1 MVLYACVGNTP
12 KHNILQPDVDNDV
25 FYFVKLADE
34 LLRVYSIYAFIMEPN
49 RFLNYNNM
57 KYSVNND
64 EILLVDA
71 LVNHD
76 YFNEMEL
83 LNNKFVD
90 QITYDTATTDK
101 HNM

>member
-1 MVLYACVGNTP
+1 
-12 KHNILQPDVDNDV
+12 
-25 FYFVKLADE
+25 
-34 LLRVYSIYAFIMEPN
+34 
-49 RFLNYNNM
+49 M

-90 QITYDTATTDK
+90 QITYDTAIPDK
-101 HNM
+101 AQTYVNEVEKI